1 MEWYEAGALLLG
13 LALVPLALGVPVFIS
28 FLFANAIG
36 VLIFMGGANGLIQ
49 LVSNG
54 TVSISS
60 FLLVPVP
67 LFILMGEIFFH
78 AGLAVRVFD
87 ALDAVFGG
95 IRGRLSYLCV
105 TSGTVFATLTGTSM
119 ASTAMMGSMLVPEMN
134 RRGYKSKMSIGP
146 ILGSGGLAM
155 IIPPSALAVLLG
167 SLAQIDIGALLLAG
181 IVPGLVLALLY
192 IGLIY
197 LQVRL
202 DPNAAPSYETEHH
215 PLGRKLRLLATN
227 VLPMGLVIFAVIGMI
242 IAGIATPS
250 ESAAFGVIGV
260 VILAIVFRRLNWEVL
275 KKSLTGTVKV
285 TVMVFMIIVGSSTFS
300 QLLAFSGASSGLV
313 SWATDLAVDPVAM
326 LLLMFLVLL
335 FLGMFLDQVSQMLL
349 TLPVFMP
356 LAVTLGYD
364 PIWFGVVMLLAM
376 EISLT
381 TPPFG
386 LLLFVMLGVAPKG
399 TTLSEVALASVPY
412 ILCSLILLALLILVP
427 GIAVGLPDL
436 IR

>member
-202 DPNAAPSYETEHH
+202 DPNAAPIYETEHH
-215 PLGRKLRLLATN
+215 PLGRKLMLLATN
-227 VLPMGLVIFAVIGMI
+227 VLPMGFVIFAVIGMI

>member
-1 MEWYEAGALLLG
+1 
-13 LALVPLALGVPVFIS
+13 
-28 FLFANAIG
+28 
-36 VLIFMGGANGLIQ
+36 
-49 LVSNG
+49 
-54 TVSISS
+54 
-60 FLLVPVP
+60 
-67 LFILMGEIFFH
+67 
-78 AGLAVRVFD
+78 
-87 ALDAVFGG
+87 
-95 IRGRLSYLCV
+95 YLCV
-105 TSGTVFATLTGTSM
+105 TSGTVCATLTGTSM
-119 ASTAMMGSMLVPEMN
+119 ASTAMMGSMLVPDMN
-134 RRGYKSKMSIGP
+134 RRGYKNKMSIGP

-192 IGLIY
+192 IGLLY
-197 LQVRL
+197 LQVRF
-202 DPNAAPSYETEHH
+202 DPDAAPSYETGRH
-215 PLGRKLRLLATN
+215 PLGRKLMLLATN
-227 VLPMGLVIFAVIGMI
+227 VLPMGIVIVAVIGMI
-242 IAGIATPS
+242 VAGIATPS

-260 VILAIVFRRLNWEVL
+260 VILAIAFRRLNWDVL
-275 KKSLTGTVKV
+275 KKSLTGTVRV

-313 SWATDLAVDPVAM
+313 SWATGLAVAPVAM

-335 FLGMFLDQVSQMLL
+335 FLGMFLDQISQMLL

-399 TTLSEVALASVPY
+399 TTLSEVALAGLPY
-412 ILCSLILLALLILVP
+412 ILCSLILLALLILAP
-427 GIAVGLPDL
+427 AIAVGLPNL

>member
-1 MEWYEAGALLLG
+1 MEWYEAGTLLLG

-105 TSGTVFATLTGTSM
+105 TCGTVFATLTGTSM

-215 PLGRKLRLLATN
+215 PLGRKLMLLATN

-260 VILAIVFRRLNWEVL
+260 VILAIAFRRLNWEVL

-399 TTLSEVALASVPY
+399 TTLSEVALASLPY